1 MANVKTNNQW
11 RDFVYRADVP
21 AKVLAG
27 QFSHLDI
34 DDSLDGFFQY
44 RGYWYHLSDFLR
56 LEVGLAVEL
65 PAWDGYYSDS
75 YFSGVVVKI
84 SRDGERYRVGTY
96 ST

>member
-34 DDSLDGFFQY
+34 DDSLAPRHEQSI
-44 RGYWYHLSDFLR
+44 R
-56 LEVGLAVEL
+56 
-65 PAWDGYYSDS
+65 
-75 YFSGVVVKI
+75 
-84 SRDGERYRVGTY
+84 
-96 ST
+96 